1 MLSLRHWVIVDCA
14 YGLKI
19 LHCVQNDKPN
29 CEQRKIT
36 ITNKVFKSKFIS
48 SFRLAIIGLALCGLT
63 SCSKQAYLFTSF
75 HEPANEGLRYLYSYD
90 AYHWTDLNKTFL
102 KPEVGT
108 QKVMRDPSIVQG
120 PDGTFHLVWT
130 CSWKGDKGFGYA
142 SSKDLITWSAQ
153 KFLPVMESEPKTV
166 NVWAPEIFYDEEKKE
181 FVIIWASTIPFR
193 FAKGIEEEE
202 NNHRMY
208 SITTKDFV
216 TFSEPRLFL
225 DPGFSVIDA
234 VIVKRATKDYVL
246 VLKDN
251 TRPNRNLKVAFGED
265 ALGPY
270 KNVSETFSPKLT
282 EGPTVVKVKND
293 WLIYFDAYGQK
304 IYSAYK
310 TSDFKNFKDVTGE
323 VSIPEGHKHGTIIKV
338 KRKVIEGLRKKG

>member
-1 MLSLRHWVIVDCA
+1 MFK
-14 YGLKI
+14 LK
-19 LHCVQNDKPN
+19 
-29 CEQRKIT
+29 
-36 ITNKVFKSKFIS
+36 SIS
-48 SFRLAIIGLALCGLT
+48 SFRLAIIGLLISGLT
-63 SCSKQAYLFTSF
+63 SCTKQAYLFTSF
-75 HEPANEGLRYLYSYD
+75 HEPATAGLRLLYSYD
-90 AYHWTDLNKTFL
+90 AYHWTDLNQTFL

-108 QKVMRDPSIVQG
+108 QKVMRDPSVVQG

-130 CSWKGDKGFGYA
+130 CSWKGDRGFGYA
-142 SSKDLITWSAQ
+142 SSKDLKNWSKQ

-166 NVWAPEIFYDEEKKE
+166 NVWAPELFYDNDKNE
-181 FVIIWASTIPFR
+181 FVIIWASTIPYR
-193 FAKGIEEEE
+193 FPKGLEEED

-208 SITTKDFV
+208 AITTKDFI
-216 TFSEPRLFL
+216 TFSQQKLFL

-234 VIVKRATKDYVL
+234 VIVKRDLKDYVL

-251 TRPNRNLKVAFGED
+251 TRPNRNLKVAFGKE

-270 KNVSETFSPKLT
+270 ENVSETFSPKLT
-282 EGPTVVKVKND
+282 EGPTVIKVKND

-310 TSDFKNFKDVTGE
+310 TSDFKNFKDVTAA

-338 KRKVIEGLRKKG
+338 KRKVIEHLKKR

>member
-1 MLSLRHWVIVDCA
+1 MFK
-14 YGLKI
+14 LK
-19 LHCVQNDKPN
+19 
-29 CEQRKIT
+29 
-36 ITNKVFKSKFIS
+36 SIS
-48 SFRLAIIGLALCGLT
+48 SFRLAIIGLLISGLT
-63 SCSKQAYLFTSF
+63 SCTKQAYLFTSF
-75 HEPANEGLRYLYSYD
+75 HEPATAGLRLLYSYD
-90 AYHWTDLNKTFL
+90 AYHWTDLNQTFL

-130 CSWKGDKGFGYA
+130 CSWKGDRGFGYA
-142 SSKDLITWSAQ
+142 SSKDLKNWSKQ

-166 NVWAPEIFYDEEKKE
+166 NVWAPELFYDNDKNE
-181 FVIIWASTIPFR
+181 FVIIWASTIPYR
-193 FAKGIEEEE
+193 FPKGLEEED

-208 SITTKDFV
+208 AITTKDFI
-216 TFSEPRLFL
+216 TFSQPKLFL

-234 VIVKRATKDYVL
+234 VIVKRDLKDYVL

-251 TRPNRNLKVAFGED
+251 TRPNRNLKVAFGKE

-270 KNVSETFSPKLT
+270 ENVSETFSPKLT
-282 EGPTVVKVKND
+282 EGPTVIKVKND

-310 TSDFKNFKDVTGE
+310 TSDFKNFKDVTAA

-338 KRKVIEGLRKKG
+338 KRKVIEHLKKR